1 MSELALVRFYQLVL
15 SEELLLD
22 EATYKRMETEA
33 LEKDIV
39 RAVVEALQEEV
50 DRQLFAQPPGNDIRI
65 AETPE
70 QPWPRPM
77 IRTDIS

>member
-33 LEKDIV
+33 LEKDIQA
-39 RAVVEALQEEV
+39 AVVKALQEEI
-50 DRQLFAQPPGNDIRI
+50 DRQLFAQPGQPVRI
-65 AETPE
+65 AEKPE
-70 QPWPRPM
+70 RPWLAIIKVPPA
-77 IRTDIS
+77 

>member
-22 EATYKRMETEA
+22 EATFKRREAEA
-33 LEKDIV
+33 LESDIAQ
-39 RAVVEALQEEV
+39 AVAEALQREI
-50 DRQLFAQPPGNDIRI
+50 DRQLFVAPGQPARI
-65 AETPE
+65 AE
-70 QPWPRPM
+70 QPRVV